1 MENPS
6 AEAENETLA
15 AAPAARE
22 RKKEKFVEQQLQW
35 ADGERGGAL
44 LLLLLV
50 VVGLPLV
57 RFKWGLRLERT
68 LYSCRIVPAANSKKY
83 FSYYTIQ

>member
-15 AAPAARE
+15 AAAAARE

-35 ADGERGGAL
+35 ADGERGGAAVAGRVAFGSL
-44 LLLLLV
+44 Q
-50 VVGLPLV
+50 VG
-57 RFKWGLRLERT
+57 FE
-68 LYSCRIVPAANSKKY
+68 A
-83 FSYYTIQ
+83 

>member
-15 AAPAARE
+15 AAAARE

-35 ADGERGGAL
+35 ADGERGGAAAGGRVAFGSL
-44 LLLLLV
+44 Q
-50 VVGLPLV
+50 VG
-57 RFKWGLRLERT
+57 FE
-68 LYSCRIVPAANSKKY
+68 A
-83 FSYYTIQ
+83 

>member
-15 AAPAARE
+15 AEAAAARE

-35 ADGERGGAL
+35 ADAERGGAAGRVAFGSL
-44 LLLLLV
+44 Q
-50 VVGLPLV
+50 VG
-57 RFKWGLRLERT
+57 FE
-68 LYSCRIVPAANSKKY
+68 A
-83 FSYYTIQ
+83 

>member
-6 AEAENETLA
+6 AEAENETLEAEA
-15 AAPAARE
+15 AAARE

-35 ADGERGGAL
+35 TDGERGGAL
-44 LLLLLV
+44 LLLLF

-68 LYSCRIVPAANSKKY
+68 MYSCRIVPAASSKKY

>member
-15 AAPAARE
+15 AAAAQE

-35 ADGERGGAL
+35 ADGERGKAL
-44 LLLLLV
+44 LLLLL
-50 VVGLPLV
+50 VGLPLV

-68 LYSCRIVPAANSKKY
+68 LYSCRIVPAASSKKY

>member
-15 AAPAARE
+15 AAAAARE

-35 ADGERGGAL
+35 ADGERGGA
-44 LLLLLV
+44 LLLV

>member
-15 AAPAARE
+15 AEAAAARE

-35 ADGERGGAL
+35 ADGERGGAAAGGRVAFGSL
-44 LLLLLV
+44 Q
-50 VVGLPLV
+50 VG
-57 RFKWGLRLERT
+57 FE
-68 LYSCRIVPAANSKKY
+68 A
-83 FSYYTIQ
+83 

>member
-15 AAPAARE
+15 AAAAARE

-35 ADGERGGAL
+35 ADGERGRGTAAAGGRVAFGSL
-44 LLLLLV
+44 Q
-50 VVGLPLV
+50 VG
-57 RFKWGLRLERT
+57 FE
-68 LYSCRIVPAANSKKY
+68 A
-83 FSYYTIQ
+83 

>member
-15 AAPAARE
+15 AEAAAARE

-44 LLLLLV
+44 LL

-57 RFKWGLRLERT
+57 HFKWGLRLERT
-68 LYSCRIVPAANSKKY
+68 LYSCRIVPAASSKKY